1 MTACRA
7 RTGAGFPWVVHHLA
21 IVSFTD
27 LVRHAAL
34 HRYALGIAPVDSS
47 TRLDAA
53 LAAAIAQRA
62 PLILAPGAASATPG
76 MARALFA
83 ACEAAGVQ
91 AEIPVA
97 LMGLKT
103 ATKEDLIGAINS
115 GCSAVCVEPST
126 AVFPHVVAEV
136 KSLTEIAQPCGVA
149 IGAALPAQAEDNGAQ
164 EGRPAVAECIA
175 LAERAPLDFLDVDI
189 GGADSASRR
198 RTKLD
203 YTRLRRIHE
212 GTPVPLLTR
221 ISGEVLP
228 DQVHRLIE
236 SGLTLV
242 HHVDANVQA
251 DDFKLW
257 GSAGRAAEVLAQC
270 PALQSVAH
278 VVEFNVP
285 ADALPDLAGIL
296 HEGRQR
302 LAMIP
307 GVRSVA
313 TGEAISDE
321 ARYRYCW
328 IVTFANEMIVGYYR
342 QHPLHVDF
350 ANNLFRP
357 IAEDRL
363 TIDFRLTGA

>member
-1 MTACRA
+1 M
-7 RTGAGFPWVVHHLA
+7 VQVLA
-21 IVSFTD
+21 IVSFTN

-34 HRYALGIAPVDSS
+34 HHYALSIVSIDSS
-47 TRLDAA
+47 PRLDAA

-62 PLILAPGAASATPG
+62 PLVLAPAPASDTPG
-76 MARALFA
+76 MTRALFA
-83 ACEAAGVQ
+83 ACEAAGAQ
-91 AEIPVA
+91 AGIPVA
-97 LMGLKT
+97 LIGLGTSAK
-103 ATKEDLIGAINS
+103 ADLVSAINF
-115 GCSAVCVEPST
+115 GCSAVSVTPST
-126 AVFPHVVAEV
+126 VVFPHVVAEV

-149 IGAALPAQAEDNGAQ
+149 IGAMLPDPAESDGAQ
-164 EGRPAVAECIA
+164 DNRPAVAECIA
-175 LAERAPLDFLDVDI
+175 LAERASLDFLGVDI
-189 GGADSASRR
+189 GGTDSASKRR
-198 RTKLD
+198 AKLD

-212 GTPVPLLTR
+212 GAPVPLLTR

-242 HHVDANVQA
+242 HHVDAEIPVDA
-251 DDFKLW
+251 FKLW

-270 PALQSVAH
+270 PPLQPVVH

-285 ADALPDLAGIL
+285 ADALPELAGIL

-307 GVRSVA
+307 GVRAVA
-313 TGEAISDE
+313 TGEAIAD
-321 ARYRYCW
+321 AAHYRHCW
-328 IVTFANEMIVGYYR
+328 IVTFTNEKIVDYYR
-342 QHPLHVDF
+342 HHPLHVDF
-350 ANNLFRP
+350 ANGLFRP